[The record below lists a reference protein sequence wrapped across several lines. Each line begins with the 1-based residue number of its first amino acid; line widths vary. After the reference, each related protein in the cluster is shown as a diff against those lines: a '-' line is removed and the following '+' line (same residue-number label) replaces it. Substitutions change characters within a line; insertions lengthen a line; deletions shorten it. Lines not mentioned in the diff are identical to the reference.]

1 MKTDMKVI
9 SINGKEEFDAKRRQ
23 DLLDVLDSMRLM
35 VQSGEISEF
44 VACSVDEDG
53 IAQIHVCAMDL
64 PGSVG
69 LFEIGKHMLIAQES

>member
-9 SINGKEEFDAKRRQ
+9 SINGKDEFDAKRRQ